1 MATTGERLH
10 KVDLKERAAQ
20 VARVWW
26 WFVFVGVLSLI
37 AGIILITKPSNSLAT
52 LAVVAGIFL
61 LVDGAGELIRA
72 VRADEDRA
80 LSAII
85 GVLGIVIGIGLI
97 RHPFHGVAA
106 IGLLIGI
113 WLVASGIVRL
123 VRGAGAGRHRVLQLI
138 IALLELFV
146 GIAMVSDPSI
156 SYATLAVLAGAWFIV
171 NGVTLITFGLVVRH
185 FKSKLVAAGDG
196 AG

>member
-1 MATTGERLH
+1 M
-10 KVDLKERAAQ
+10 DLRERAAQ

-26 WFVFVGVLSLI
+26 WFAFDGVLSLV
-37 AGIILITKPSNSLAT
+37 AGVVLVTKPSNSLAT

-61 LVDGAGELIRA
+61 LVDGVVELIRS

-85 GVLGIVIGIGLI
+85 GVLGIVVGIALV
-97 RHPFHGVAA
+97 RHPFRGVAA
-106 IGLLIGI
+106 VGLLIGI
-113 WLVASGIVRL
+113 WLVAAGIVRL
-123 VRGAGAGRHRVLQLI
+123 VRGVGASGHPVLQVI

-146 GIAMVSDPSI
+146 GVAMVSDPSI

-171 NGVTLITFGLVVRH
+171 NGGALIMFGVVVRR
-185 FKSKLVAAGDG
+185 FKSKLVASGEG
-196 AG
+196 AN